1 VNARC
6 QIICLLFGGKVQWK
20 ETEPTFPPCD
30 QLHKEKGERENQ
42 MVSLG
47 WEKKKITALS
57 LGAAKFFFFFFFFF
71 DKSKRFY

>member
-1 VNARC
+1 MC

-20 ETEPTFPPCD
+20 ERDHEEREPTFPPYD

-47 WEKKKITALS
+47 WEKKEITAL
-57 LGAAKFFFFFFFFF
+57 LLRAAKI
-71 DKSKRFY
+71 